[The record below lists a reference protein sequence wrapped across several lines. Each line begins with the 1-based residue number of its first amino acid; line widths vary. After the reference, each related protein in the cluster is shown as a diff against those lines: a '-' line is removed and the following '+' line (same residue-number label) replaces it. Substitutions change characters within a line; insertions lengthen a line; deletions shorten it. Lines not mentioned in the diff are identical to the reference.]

1 MKSHM
6 FVGSTAMI
14 MGLTSSALATVEGTR
29 LYGDTYLVTDGAKT
43 YSVLDVYIKASQS
56 TDIVAS
62 VYGISSWKASWV
74 QNQSLSFRQAGGS
87 SWNPNYTD
95 AAGAAWDS
103 FVTAGIRTQTN
114 DGYGANAIALTAD
127 PGFSNMNQ
135 ANATKI
141 TGSST
146 GNGPGWYPS
155 LGATASANPWCVVG
169 FYNGATNIAKT
180 QSNIAANGINAG
192 GSLDNMFMLARLAI
206 DMADVGAAVTPTVTI
221 KLGMTV
227 LNTGSAT
234 STGAGTNAAYRAQST
249 LEFATAVPGP
259 GALAAVSLA
268 AFMRRRRTA

>member
-1 MKSHM
+1 MRIAH
-6 FVGSTAMI
+6 VGSSIAPVMLAT
-14 MGLTSSALATVEGTR
+14 TALATVEGTR
-29 LYGDTYLVTDGAKT
+29 LYGDAYLVADGAKT

-114 DGYGANAIALTAD
+114 DGYGGNAIALTAD

-206 DMADVGAAVTPTVTI
+206 DTADIGISPPTITI

-249 LEFATAVPGP
+249 LEFAAVPGP

-268 AFMRRRRTA
+268 AFMRRRRSH

>member
-1 MKSHM
+1 M

-29 LYGDTYLVTDGAKT
+29 LYGDAYLVVDGAKT
-43 YSVLDVYIKASQS
+43 YSVLDVYIKATQS

-62 VYGISSWKASWV
+62 VYGVAAYKASWV
-74 QNQSLSFRQAGGS
+74 QNQTLSFRHAGNS

-103 FVTAGIRTQTN
+103 FVTTGLRTQTN
-114 DGYGANAIALTAD
+114 DGDGGTAIAVTAD
-127 PGFSNMNQ
+127 PGFSNMNS
-135 ANATKI
+135 ANATRI

-155 LGATASANPWCVVG
+155 VGSTAATNPYCVVG
-169 FYNGATNIAKT
+169 CYNGAANIAKT

-206 DMADVGAAVTPTVTI
+206 DTADIGAGVIPTITI
-221 KLGMTV
+221 KLAMTV
-227 LNTGSAT
+227 LNTGSTT
-234 STGAGTNAAYRAQST
+234 STGGGTNVSYRANST
-249 LEFATAVPGP
+249 LSFVPGP